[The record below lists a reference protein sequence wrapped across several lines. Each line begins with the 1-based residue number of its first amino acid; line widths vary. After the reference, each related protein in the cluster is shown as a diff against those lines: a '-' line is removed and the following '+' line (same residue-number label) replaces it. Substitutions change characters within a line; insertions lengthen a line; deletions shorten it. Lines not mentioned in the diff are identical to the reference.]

1 MGISMNLKIF
11 LTIGIVIYIYLTVK
25 LLLKNDL
32 QSSFLTFYFVSTIG
46 LVVAIMMPK
55 FIEKMTKVFGFET
68 SSNMIFCIT
77 ICILF
82 YIVFK
87 LTLKLSKEQERT
99 VNLTQELSILKAKI
113 NKMEKIEGD
122 KEDNK

>member
-25 LLLKNDL
+25 SL
-32 QSSFLTFYFVSTIG
+32 FLTFYFVSTIG

-77 ICILF
+77 IFILF

-113 NKMEKIEGD
+113 NKMEKIEGN

>member
-1 MGISMNLKIF
+1 MNLKIF
-11 LTIGIVIYIYLTVK
+11 LTVGIVIYIYLTVK
-25 LLLKNDL
+25 SLLKNDL

-77 ICILF
+77 IFYTILYCI
-82 YIVFK
+82 
-87 LTLKLSKEQERT
+87 
-99 VNLTQELSILKAKI
+99 
-113 NKMEKIEGD
+113 
-122 KEDNK
+122 

>member
-1 MGISMNLKIF
+1 MNLKIF
-11 LTIGIVIYIYLTVK
+11 LTVGIVIYIYLTVK
-25 LLLKNDL
+25 SLLKNDL

>member
-25 LLLKNDL
+25 SLLKNDL

-68 SSNMIFCIT
+68 LSNMIFCIT
-77 ICILF
+77 IFILF

-113 NKMEKIEGD
+113 NKMEKIEGN

>member
-25 LLLKNDL
+25 SLLKNDL

-46 LVVAIMMPK
+46 LVIAIMMPK
-55 FIEKMTKVFGFET
+55 FIEKMTKVFVIET

-77 ICILF
+77 IFILF

-99 VNLTQELSILKAKI
+99 VNLTQELSILKSKI
-113 NKMEKIEGD
+113 DKMEKIEGD

>member
-25 LLLKNDL
+25 SLLKNDL

-46 LVVAIMMPK
+46 LVIAIMMPK
-55 FIEKMTKVFGFET
+55 FIEKMTKVFGFEK

-77 ICILF
+77 IFILF

-113 NKMEKIEGD
+113 NKMEKIKEN

>member
-25 LLLKNDL
+25 SLLKNDL

-68 SSNMIFCIT
+68 
-77 ICILF
+77 
-82 YIVFK
+82 
-87 LTLKLSKEQERT
+87 
-99 VNLTQELSILKAKI
+99 
-113 NKMEKIEGD
+113 
-122 KEDNK
+122 

>member
-11 LTIGIVIYIYLTVK
+11 LTICIVIYIYLTVK
-25 LLLKNDL
+25 SLLKNDL

-68 SSNMIFCIT
+68 SSNMIFCI
-77 ICILF
+77 IIFILF

-113 NKMEKIEGD
+113 NKMEKIEGN